1 MRKGTKAEF
10 LSELFKFDTGNII
23 QMSDKLNQSEL
34 KTVYV
39 IDAMAFIQ
47 RFRTLGSKTFLELAL
62 SYLHKMIELKPVG
75 CDYVHFVGDRYDV
88 ADELSLKGDERLRRC
103 QSKSSPAYIPV
114 ANLVIPD
121 WNSFLKNPINKKNLL
136 HYLSESWCQNCNL
149 LPEGVSL
156 ILGGTFDEREKACII
171 TRHHCDELHV
181 LSCSTHEEADTRMIA
196 HIYISSVMFDCKRV
210 VVQCEDTDVVM
221 LCMYHLCRLNI
232 DELWVE
238 KRNAFVPVH
247 ALVTTL
253 SNYTNRSPLATTST
267 ILACFVLSG
276 CDTVSYP
283 FRRGKRQ
290 AAKSALKMIGRF
302 PNISSYG
309 NESYNMVM
317 TDAVLGEA
325 REFFVDLYGRQEF
338 TSLDVLR
345 AHLWSSHE
353 GDLRSLPPT
362 EDAFRQHVLRA
373 LYQLALYKR
382 AHLSE
387 PLLPSPATFGRKV
400 VNGHLVPIMMLSSPK
415 PESIKALS
423 CKCKR
428 SKCLKACPCSKA
440 SVPCV
445 VSCLCT
451 GASGK
456 CGRVK
461 DKDTVDD
468 FSSED
473 EL

>member
-1 MRKGTKAEF
+1 MDRLSCLLFDPDYRSLQGFSMRKGTKAEF
-10 LSELFKFDTGNII
+10 LSELYKFVTGNII
-23 QMSDKLNQSEL
+23 QMSGKLNQSEL

-47 RFRTLGSKTFLELAL
+47 CFRTLGSKTFIELAL
-62 SYLHKMIELKPVG
+62 PYLHEMMELKPVG

-114 ANLVIPD
+114 ANSVIPD
-121 WNSFLKNPINKKNLL
+121 WNSFLKNPSGYIWQK
-136 HYLSESWCQNCNL
+136 
-149 LPEGVSL
+149 G
-156 ILGGTFDEREKACII
+156 KACIV
-171 TRHHCDELHV
+171 TRYHCDELNV
-181 LSCSTHEEADTRMIA
+181 LSCSTHEEADTSMIA
-196 HIYISSVMFDCKRV
+196 HIYISSVMFDCKQV
-210 VVQCEDTDVVM
+210 VVQYEDTDVVM

-232 DELWVE
+232 DELWAK
-238 KRNAFVPVH
+238 KRNPFVPVH

-253 SNYTNRSPLATTST
+253 SNYTNWSPLATTSA
-267 ILACFVLSG
+267 ILACYVLSG
-276 CDTVSYP
+276 CGTVRYP

-290 AAKSALKMIGRF
+290 AAKSAMKMIGRF

-309 NESYNMVM
+309 IESGDMVM
-317 TDAVLGEA
+317 TDAALGEA
-325 REFFVDLYGRQEF
+325 REFFVDLHGRQEF

-345 AHLWSSHE
+345 VHLWSSHV
-353 GDLRSLPPT
+353 GDLRSLPPAA
-362 EDAFRQHVLRA
+362 DALIQYVLCA

-387 PLLPSPATFGRKV
+387 SLLPSPATFGRKI
-400 VNGHLVPIMMLSSPK
+400 VNGQLVPIMMLCSPK

-423 CKCKR
+423 CKFKR
-428 SKCLKACPCSKA
+428 SKCLEACPCSKA
-440 SVPCV
+440 SVSCV

-456 CGRVK
+456 CDRVK
-461 DKDTVDD
+461 DKAYQVKTNCK
-468 FSSED
+468 
-473 EL
+473 